1 VGDSRAVLPLY
12 RGSVENQEK
21 PTAERCIA
29 ALVAARGNGRLA
41 AERIGL
47 LTETGVGDEVELQ
60 LIIADDPNN
69 IDILT
74 QQIRT
79 HTVLQTFE
87 LLGKSMLLLSAQL
100 GQLDSY
106 DLSKHTNSL
115 IQLMER
121 LTDSKETTQNI
132 NVNET
137 LLKSLPGEVRE
148 YVKVLLDGDATNR

>member
-1 VGDSRAVLPLY
+1 VSDSTAVLPLY
-12 RGSVENQEK
+12 RAGVQSPEK

-41 AERIGL
+41 AERVGL
-47 LTETGVGDEVELQ
+47 LTDTGVGDEVELQ

-100 GQLDSY
+100 GQLDAY
-106 DLSKHTNSL
+106 DLSKHTNTL
-115 IQLMER
+115 LQVIER
-121 LTDSKETTQNI
+121 LTDKNETTQNI

-148 YVKVLLDGDATNR
+148 YVKVLLDNESSS